1 MANEKDSF
9 VRPLAEGLARMLTG
23 CGVSPEIHYD
33 GLEVLSLPLEL
44 RRRTPRGVIAHA
56 VKSRGHRRRFDD
68 LVERVRGADAV
79 VVVAHVP
86 GSLSRHTL
94 QNIGRL
100 RARCRKLPIVNYDL
114 IYLPTVEKWGPAML
128 RGEREGM
135 SPEELKLITPRP
147 YGLERYD
154 WYLVGSPASELPMP
168 PGPQPFSWIGID
180 IDDGTLYPAQGKR
193 FHLLLDF
200 EQDRGAYPG
209 FRKVQLEAL
218 KKARISYE
226 ILEGRYS
233 RDEIRAKYREAGGL
247 MLAHRESFGLPICEV
262 QACGGQIFLPRA
274 EWAGAHWIKQRL
286 SDAGPGKHSSNFV
299 VYRNTVDAL
308 VDKLITA
315 EQSFDPTRR
324 LETFMKCHPQL
335 YRGDR
340 DALKKFLAQLES
352 GAIHSKLHSEHVAV
366 GRKRSLHKRAATR
379 AAAAR

>member
-1 MANEKDSF
+1 
-9 VRPLAEGLARMLTG
+9 
-23 CGVSPEIHYD
+23 
-33 GLEVLSLPLEL
+33 
-44 RRRTPRGVIAHA
+44 
-56 VKSRGHRRRFDD
+56 
-68 LVERVRGADAV
+68 
-79 VVVAHVP
+79 
-86 GSLSRHTL
+86 
-94 QNIGRL
+94 
-100 RARCRKLPIVNYDL
+100 
-114 IYLPTVEKWGPAML
+114 
-128 RGEREGM
+128 
-135 SPEELKLITPRP
+135 
-147 YGLERYD
+147 
-154 WYLVGSPASELPMP
+154 MP
-168 PGPQPFSWIGID
+168 PGPQPYSWIGID

-218 KKARISYE
+218 KEARISYE

-233 RDEIRAKYREAGGL
+233 RDEIRAKYREAAGL
-247 MLAHRESFGLPICEV
+247 MLAHRESFGLPIAEV

-286 SDAGPGKHSSNFV
+286 SHAGPGKHSSNFV

-340 DALKKFLAQLES
+340 DELKKFLSRLAS
-352 GAIHSKLHSEHVAV
+352 GAIHSRLHGEHTAV
-366 GRKRSLHKRAATR
+366 GRKRGARNRTTRSAAPRAH
-379 AAAAR
+379 AREG

>member
-9 VRPLAEGLARMLTG
+9 VRPLAEGLARMLSA
-23 CGVSPEIHYD
+23 CGVSPEIHND
-33 GLEVLSLPLEL
+33 GLEILSLPLNL
-44 RRRTPRGVIAHA
+44 RRRTPRGVVAHA
-56 VKSRGHRRRFDD
+56 VKARGYRRRFDD
-68 LVERVRGADAV
+68 LVERVRDADAV

-100 RARCRKLPIVNYDL
+100 RVRCRKLPVVNYDL

-128 RGEREGM
+128 EGRRDGM
-135 SPEELKLITPRP
+135 SAEELGLITPRP
-147 YGLERYD
+147 FGLERYD
-154 WYLVGSPASELPMP
+154 WYLVGSPVSELAMP

-193 FHLLLDF
+193 FSLLLDF
-200 EQDRGAYPG
+200 EQDRGNYPG
-209 FRKVQLEAL
+209 FRKVQLQAL
-218 KKARISYE
+218 KEAGTSYE

-233 RDEIRAKYREAGGL
+233 REEIRAKYRGAGGL
-247 MLAHRESFGLPICEV
+247 MIAHRESFGLPISEV

-274 EWAGAHWIKQRL
+274 EWAGAHWMKPRL
-286 SDAGPGKHSSNFV
+286 SDPGPGRHSANFV
-299 VYRNTVDAL
+299 VYRNTVHAL

-340 DALKKFLAQLES
+340 EVLKQFLSMLES
-352 GAIHSKLHSEHVAV
+352 GAIHSMLHHEHADV
-366 GRKRSLHKRAATR
+366 GRPGPRLKLRKLRR
-379 AAAAR
+379 QYRL